1 MSSDTIMTDDKGVR
15 YSYDNLKTQ
24 GWLEGHESGLDA
36 AVGFLRER
44 ATQLF
49 ANRQDGEA
57 IRTREL
63 ADELVGELLEGMRR
77 RAVEHARD
85 YPVVVGNVAEDD
97 LCDGANSTGGEPG
110 AEPDK
115 EAGEDRV
122 AEPKVGKGGIRDRM
136 NDSER
141 SAWRVLL
148 RLGARLT
155 EIAGKPALDMSPI
168 RVTSRN
174 KLRLLVGACLE
185 VAGRSGCNRRH
196 MDRTGA
202 PVYVVTDDA
211 RPLKCVK

>member
-1 MSSDTIMTDDKGVR
+1 VSSDTIMTGDDGVR
-15 YSYDNLKTQ
+15 YSYENLKTQ

-44 ATQLF
+44 ATRLF
-49 ANRQDGEA
+49 ASRQDDEA
-57 IRTREL
+57 IRTRDL
-63 ADELVGELLEGMRR
+63 ADELIGELLEGMRR
-77 RAVEHARD
+77 RATEHARD
-85 YPVVVGNVAEDD
+85 YPVVVGGAAEDR
-97 LCDGANSTGGEPG
+97 LRDGAKTAG
-110 AEPDK
+110 AELDVESDK
-115 EAGEDRV
+115 EAEEDRAIAPEV
-122 AEPKVGKGGIRDRM
+122 SRSGIRDRM

-174 KLRLLVGACLE
+174 KLRLLVGACVE

-196 MDRTGA
+196 MDRAGA
-202 PVYVVTDDA
+202 PVYVVTDDP
-211 RPLKCVK
+211 RPRKAV